1 MINFIKKYIIQL
13 IFYFLSLIKIYIY
26 SATRKIKIKK
36 LTNFSKKK
44 HSFILVFA
52 SYSELL
58 EESSKQLLRRF
69 RNGGG
74 YIVFVS
80 NYLNHKIYLDKN
92 TPIDV
97 FINSN
102 GLGRDFGPFK
112 IATNYISEKIGKNI
126 PEKVIYTNDSVF
138 YVGGSRG
145 NIFLDDLLNS
155 EFDYVGLF
163 ENSGDD
169 LIAKKW
175 FVSTWYFSVS
185 KTFFL
190 SKVYQ
195 KFFKTYTPHNL
206 KFHAVLIGEVGLSQ
220 VALNFSSRLK
230 VIFNNELLINL
241 AKKFVNKHGVDEF
254 MKYMPSPFKRNYW
267 LENKINNSNLVISYL
282 EQNLYLYSPTH
293 IFNIFLLYQKKFFYV
308 KKDLFYSGHYEYN
321 HFNLL
326 EKSLFFINWRQKLEL
341 IRSLRIKGMPGDYSI
356 YKIIKT
362 KLELE

>member
-1 MINFIKKYIIQL
+1 MINLIKKYIIRL
-13 IFYFLSLIKIYIY
+13 IFYFFSLIQIYFY
-26 SATRKIKIKK
+26 RATRKIKIKK
-36 LTNFSKKK
+36 LTNFSKRK

-52 SYSELL
+52 SYSALL
-58 EESSKQLLRRF
+58 EESTKQLLRRY
-69 RNGGG
+69 RNCGG

-80 NYLNHKIYLDKN
+80 NYSNPKICLGKN

-97 FINSN
+97 FINN
-102 GLGRDFGPFK
+102 NNLGRDFGMFK

-145 NIFLDDLLNS
+145 NIFLEDLLNTA
-155 EFDYVGLF
+155 FDYVGLF
-163 ENSGDD
+163 ENSGDG

-175 FVSTWYFSVS
+175 FVSSWLFSVS
-185 KTFFL
+185 KTLFL

-195 KFFKTYTPHNL
+195 KFFRTYNPHNL
-206 KFHAVLIGEVGLSQ
+206 KFHAVLKGEVGLSQ

-241 AKKFVNKHGVDEF
+241 AKYFIKKHGVNKF
-254 MKYMPSPFKRNYW
+254 MEYMPSPFKINYW
-267 LENKINNSNLVISYL
+267 LEHKINNLNLVISYL
-282 EQNLYLYSPTH
+282 ERSLYLYSPTH
-293 IFNIFLLYQKKFFYV
+293 IFNIFLLYQKKIFYV
-308 KKDLFYSGHYEYN
+308 KKDLFYSYNLEYN

-326 EKSLFFINWRQKLEL
+326 EKSLFFLNWRQKKEL
-341 IRSLRIKGMPGDYSI
+341 IKSLRIKGKPSDFSI
-356 YKIIKT
+356 YKTVKT